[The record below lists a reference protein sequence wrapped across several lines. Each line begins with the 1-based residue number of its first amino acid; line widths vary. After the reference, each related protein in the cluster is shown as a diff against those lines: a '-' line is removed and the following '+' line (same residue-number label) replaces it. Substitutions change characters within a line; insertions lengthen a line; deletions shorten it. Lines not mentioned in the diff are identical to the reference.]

1 MLGPPGSGKGTQ
13 ARFLEQRFGARQ
25 IATGDILR
33 DNIQNET
40 ELGIAARAFVETGGL
55 VPDELVIKMIETE
68 LADSLGFVMDG
79 FPRTVTQAQA
89 FDAFLKAKHLDL
101 NAVIYFRGDSETLIQ
116 RLQTRWTN
124 PRTGRT
130 YNTVS
135 NPPRVAGI
143 DDDDGG
149 PLIAREDD
157 RRETVAK
164 RLDVFQK
171 QTAPL
176 IQYYRDAGALVE
188 VDGLLDVAHVT
199 RAIEDAL
206 DPASVPT

>member
-1 MLGPPGSGKGTQ
+1 M
-13 ARFLEQRFGARQ
+13 EQRFGARQ